1 MGFLV
6 QALEGKLE
14 RFPSGVRGSEVAGL
28 RRKAIRHSVVAV
40 SLAGVLLTFGGLGIT
55 GTITCAP
62 SIAVMWICFF
72 GVLVLIAQL
81 GHIKREA
88 LRVARTQRR

>member
-1 MGFLV
+1 MTVVNVLIV
-6 QALEGKLE
+6 V
-14 RFPSGVRGSEVAGL
+14 GV
-28 RRKAIRHSVVAV
+28 VVAILTLG
-40 SLAGVLLTFGGLGIT
+40 LALAAAVIMAFMALGLAIA

-88 LRVARTQRR
+88 LRVARKQ